1 MSDEHQAVIV
11 QTYFVGHSVADAAAE
26 LGVPPGTVKSR
37 TFYALR
43 ALKLALTERGVTT

>member
-1 MSDEHQAVIV
+1 MIEIYYRGRTVV
-11 QTYFVGHSVADAAAE
+11 EAAAV

-43 ALKLALTERGVTT
+43 ALHDALVSGGFVSR